1 MDIYLSEVS
10 NSKSKF
16 TFPALPEKIKRKIG
30 TKYQS
35 YDIIGKGTVKIP
47 KGMDVENIS
56 WSGVFFGKSK
66 KNEPICRTWTKP
78 ATCVSMLR
86 KWMENGTVL
95 RLLVSDTSINCD
107 VTISE
112 FQPSEVGAFGN
123 IEYSITFVVNK
134 ELKIYTTS
142 ELKIAQFAK
151 KTTPRPSTKKS
162 TSTKQSSK
170 TYTVKSGDTLWA
182 IARKNYGNGAQ
193 YTKIYNANKSVIES
207 TAKKHGYKSSDN
219 GHWIFP
225 GTVLKI
231 P

>member
-10 NSKSKF
+10 NSKAKF

-47 KGMDVENIS
+47 KGMEAESIS
-56 WSGVFFGKSK
+56 WDGTFFGKSK

-78 ATCVSMLR
+78 ATCVSRLR

-112 FQPSEVGAFGN
+112 FSPSEEGAFGN
-123 IEYSITFVVNK
+123 ISYSITFVVNK

-151 KTTPRPSTKKS
+151 KTTPRPSKNKDTGKS
-162 TSTKQSSK
+162 NSRTH
-170 TYTVKSGDTLWA
+170 TVKSGDTLWA
-182 IARKNYGNGAQ
+182 IARKYYGNGSQ

-207 TAKKHGYKSSDN
+207 TAKKHGYRSSDN

-225 GTVLKI
+225 GTKLRI